1 MKHKKLWAAGLLL
14 SLNAATASATLIDRG
29 NGLLYD
35 TVLNVTWLQDA
46 NYAKTSGYAATGVDL
61 ATGTMTWAAANTWAA
76 QLNVGGLSDWRLATN
91 TPVNGTSFNTN
102 FSFNGTTDVGY
113 NITSPKS
120 ELAYMYNV
128 NLGLKD
134 YVSATNVSQA
144 STFGVFGNGT
154 FNGVNQNSFGQ
165 ANVDPVNN
173 LQAYAYWSGAEYSPG
188 SGNAWLFATYYGS
201 QSFNV
206 KGFQLYSDWS
216 NLRKIQRG
224 YNTQI

>member
-14 SLNAATASATLIDRG
+14 SLNAATASANLIDRG

-61 ATGTMTWAAANTWAA
+61 ATGKMTWAAANTWAA

-91 TPVNGTSFNTN
+91 TPVNGTSFNYN
-102 FSFNGTTDVGY
+102 YSFNGTTDYGY
-113 NITSPKS
+113 NIISPKS

-154 FNGVNQNSFGQ
+154 FNGVNQNSYGQ
-165 ANVDPVNN
+165 ANVGPVNN
-173 LQAYAYWSGAEYSPG
+173 LQAHAYWSGAEYSPG
-188 SGNAWLFATYYGS
+188 SGNAWVFYTHYGYQVNGIYNS
-201 QSFNV
+201 Y
-206 KGFQLYSDWS
+206 QLYAWAVRS
-216 NLRKIQRG
+216 G
-224 YNTQI
+224 E